1 MNHPN
6 KELLDEVNRANSWFA
21 ARKTKCL
28 WAQEVTDDQS
38 VSTLEGELIAKAGDY
53 LCRGESGDTW
63 PQKAKT
69 LFSKYEATEEH
80 DNAGWIKF
88 SPKPEAAGVLA
99 VQIKHAFQV
108 IASWGE
114 LTGQP
119 DDYLVKNE
127 ADKNVEY
134 PEDVWIVNRAI
145 FEGTYEVTASRD

>member
-1 MNHPN
+1 MNQTN
-6 KELLDEVNRANSWFA
+6 VELLDEVNSANQWFT

-28 WAQEVTDDQS
+28 WAQEITDDQS
-38 VSTLEGELIAKAGDY
+38 VSTLEGDRNDQAGDY

-69 LFSKYEATEEH
+69 LFAKYEATEEH
-80 DNAGWIKF
+80 DKNGWIKF
-88 SPKPEAAGVLA
+88 SPKPEASGVLA
-99 VQIKHAFQV
+99 VPIKHAFQV

-119 DDYLVKNE
+119 GDYLVKNE

-145 FEGTYEVTASRD
+145 FEGTYEVTMSA

>member
-6 KELLDEVNRANSWFA
+6 KELLEEVNRARSWFA
-21 ARKTKCL
+21 ARKTKPL
-28 WAQEVTDDQS
+28 WAREITDNQS
-38 VSTLEGELIAKAGDY
+38 ISSLEGELIAVAGDY

-69 LFSKYEATEEH
+69 LFAKYEATEEH
-80 DNAGWIKF
+80 DKDGWVKF

-99 VQIKHAFQV
+99 VQINHAFQV
-108 IASWGE
+108 IASWGI
-114 LTGQP
+114 LTGQAG
-119 DDYLVKNE
+119 DYLVKNE

-145 FEGTYEVTASRD
+145 FEGTYEVTK

>member
-6 KELLDEVNRANSWFA
+6 KELLEEVNRARSWFA
-21 ARKTKCL
+21 ARKTKYL
-28 WAQEVTDDQS
+28 WAREITYKQS
-38 VSTLEGELIAKAGDY
+38 VSTLEGELIADTGDY

-69 LFSKYEATEEH
+69 LFAKYEATEEH
-80 DNAGWIKF
+80 DKDGWIKF

-99 VQIKHAFQV
+99 VQINHTFQV
-108 IASWGE
+108 IASWGN

-119 DDYLVKNE
+119 GDYLVKNE

-145 FEGTYEVTASRD
+145 FEGTYEVTTQS